1 MPYNTGCGV
10 EKSMGPKFADPRMD
24 AVSPYLKRST
34 VYDTGL
40 LIACGSR
47 LERTPWQYDR
57 GLTQPRTFVLLLLLL
72 KASVASVRNTFH
84 ASLVCLIIYRL
95 SIHGVEFIADE
106 LN

>member
-1 MPYNTGCGV
+1 
-10 EKSMGPKFADPRMD
+10 MGPKFADPRMD
-24 AVSPYLKRST
+24 AVSPYLKRSA

-47 LERTPWQYDR
+47 LERTPEQYDR

-72 KASVASVRNTFH
+72 MASVASVRNTFH

-95 SIHGVEFIADE
+95 SIQRVEFTADE